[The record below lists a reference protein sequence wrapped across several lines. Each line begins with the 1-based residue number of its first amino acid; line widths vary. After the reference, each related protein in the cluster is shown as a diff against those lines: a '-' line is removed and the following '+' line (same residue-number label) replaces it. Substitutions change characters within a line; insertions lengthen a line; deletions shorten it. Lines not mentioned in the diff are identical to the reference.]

1 MALTIPTG
9 RLARFLAVSALSAAS
24 LGAGLGAGL
33 AVSAGGAAT
42 TATTCT
48 APVYSGATGEATYN
62 VDPGSHEYWWVSN
75 DEWSG
80 DGQPQ
85 HLYVCNQ
92 SSWYVEANQKTNGG
106 AVETY
111 PDTEYDVG
119 GRASAAPNQTVGSTV
134 PLSGWASMNST
145 FSEVAPTTGNW
156 DFGYDLWLTNWSAET
171 MIWNQWHGG
180 QSYWPSQ
187 AVATATLTGTL
198 YTFTPNGTNCNT
210 TNVGHCELI
219 FARESQVS
227 SGSVNILAAF
237 QWEVAH
243 GYAKA
248 TQIPTQLEYGVEIAG
263 TSGTEKF
270 SVNGLTM
277 SLATTAG
284 VSQPTG
290 TAPPA
295 TTPPATTTTTVPP
308 PTTTTVPPST
318 TTTTTVPPPPTT
330 TTTKPPAV
338 TLSYSC
344 TGHDKVGTP
353 TLTLHCTVKG

>member
-1 MALTIPTG
+1 MTFIPVRLG
-9 RLARFLAVSALSAAS
+9 RFVAVAALSAAS
-24 LGAGLGAGL
+24 LGAGLGTGL
-33 AVSAGGAAT
+33 ALSAGGAAT
-42 TATTCT
+42 TATTCAT
-48 APVYSGATGEATYN
+48 PVYNSATGEASYN
-62 VDPGSHEYWWVSN
+62 VPGAAPEYWWVSN

-92 SSWYVEANQKTNGG
+92 SSWYVNANQKTNGG

-119 GRASAAPNQTVGSTV
+119 GRANAAAGQTVASTV
-134 PLSGWASMNST
+134 PLSGWASMTST

-171 MIWNQWHGG
+171 MIWNQWQGG
-180 QSYWPSQ
+180 QGYWPSQ

-248 TQIPTQLEYGVEIAG
+248 TEIPTQLEYGVEIAG

-270 SVNGLTM
+270 AVNGLTM
-277 SLATTAG
+277 SLTTTSGA
-284 VSQPTG
+284 SQPTG
-290 TAPPA
+290 
-295 TTPPATTTTTVPP
+295 
-308 PTTTTVPPST
+308 PTPPST
-318 TTTTTVPPPPTT
+318 TTTTTAPPATTTTTAPPATTTTTPPPPPTT
-330 TTTKPPAV
+330 TTQPVVPTIHYACSGSAKQGASS
-338 TLSYSC
+338 LSLSC
-344 TGHDKVGTP
+344 KLTG
-353 TLTLHCTVKG
+353 